1 MSGDVFIYDAVR
13 APRGKGKAGAPLSNV
28 LPHELVGQLIDELE
42 RRHGVVRDHTERFTL
57 SCVGQTGAQGGHL
70 GLVSKLQAALND
82 DVVVHTVNNYC
93 VGGLTA
99 VGNTALAIRAGEA
112 DLALAGGVEMMSHV
126 PFGADQASFFTD
138 REVSAALSYA
148 PPGIGAD
155 YLAHTRDVSRQ
166 KLDEWA
172 LRSHSLAAAAWNAGR
187 YDNWVLPIV
196 DRDGVE
202 LIARDETIAE
212 LSSEKLAGLA
222 PVFAAMAGGAFDA
235 MLERER
241 PGMGPIDHR
250 HTIAHCPPI
259 ADGASVIL
267 LGSAEAGERY
277 GLTPLARLVH
287 LVEAGG
293 DPITQLTAGVKA
305 MDRVLDRGGWSLTD
319 MDVVEYMEA
328 FAVVP
333 ALFERRDDVDMDRVN
348 VNGGH
353 LAMGHPMGATGAIL
367 ITATVAEMRRTGAAR
382 GITVAHGGAGVGV
395 AAVLESV

>member
-1 MSGDVFIYDAVR
+1 MSRDVFIYDAVR
-13 APRGKGKAGAPLSNV
+13 APRGKGKAGAPLSHV
-28 LPHELVGQLIDELE
+28 LPHELVGQLIDELD
-42 RRHGVVRDHTERFTL
+42 RRHGVVRDEVERFTL
-57 SCVGQTGAQGGHL
+57 SCVGQTGAQGGHI
-70 GLVSKLQAALND
+70 GLVSKLQASLND
-82 DVVVHTVNNYC
+82 SAVVHTINNYC

-99 VGNTALAIRAGEA
+99 IGNSALAIQAGA
-112 DLALAGGVEMMSHV
+112 VDLALAGGVEMMSHV
-126 PFGADQASFFTD
+126 PFGGDKAAFFSD
-138 REVSAALSYA
+138 HAVAEELSYA

-155 YLAHTRDVSRQ
+155 FLAHTNDVPRE

-172 LRSHSLAAAAWNAGR
+172 LRSHRLAAAAWDEGR
-187 YDNWVLPIV
+187 YDGWVVPVV

-202 LIARDETIAE
+202 LTARDETIAV
-212 LSSEKLAGLA
+212 LTAEKLAELP
-222 PVFAAMAGGAFDA
+222 PVFAGMAGGAFDA

-241 PGMGPIDHR
+241 PGTGPIDHR

-259 ADGASVIL
+259 ADGASVVL

-277 GLTPLARLVH
+277 GLTPLARLAE

-293 DPITQLTAGVKA
+293 DPVAQLTAGVKA
-305 MDRVLDRGGWSLTD
+305 MDRVLDRGGWSMGD

-333 ALFERRDDVDMDRVN
+333 ALFERRDDVDLDRVN

-367 ITATVAEMRRTGAAR
+367 VTATVAEMQRTGAAR
-382 GITVAHGGAGVGV
+382 GLTVAHGGAGVGV
-395 AAVLESV
+395 AAVLERV